1 MLNRRI
7 LRIKAFK
14 AVYSIAENPQISQK
28 DILSQLESSCE
39 STRDL
44 YIFLLGLVKP
54 LTDEAYARADALR
67 HKFNPTEEEKN
78 PNLKFVNNLLAPALD
93 EDPDFHKVI
102 SKKKFAWDQY
112 DVFLRHL
119 FEDVRESDFF
129 KEYMDGS
136 RENTIREDA
145 ALFSNIFAT
154 FLVDN
159 TELEEILEDM
169 SIWWNDDLAYAV
181 NFCCYAF
188 DNLGKGGRWSL
199 PELYMSEMMGKK
211 SMSSDRAFVRG
222 IVTKAVSNFE
232 EYSSRIAELTPKWDR
247 SRICLTDLALI
258 VAGMA
263 ESAAFPST
271 PPKVIINEY
280 VEISKF
286 YSTPES
292 SSFVNGLLNKLIIK

>member
-199 PELYMSEMMGKK
+199 PELYMSEMMGKEG
-211 SMSSDRAFVRG
+211 MSSDRAFVRG